1 MLIVGGGP
9 AGLEAAR
16 ALAQRGL
23 DVTLAE
29 AGREWGGRVSRES
42 RLPGL
47 ATWARVRDWRVGQL
61 KTYQNAQIYLQSPLS
76 AEDILQYGIPHIAIA
91 TGSHWRS
98 DGVGRTH
105 CLPLD
110 YLQAG
115 VTVSPDALLSGG
127 ADAVTAGG
135 PVVIFDDDCFYM
147 GSVLAEL
154 LASSGRKVIFV
165 TPEAHVSPWS
175 NHTLEQARVQRRL
188 IDLDVTIITAHCLS
202 GRTADSLE
210 LACIYSGK
218 TRSIDCATL
227 VPVTAR
233 LPDEGLWL
241 ELTARRGEW
250 ADAGI
255 QSVTR
260 IGDCLAPG
268 LIAAANYSGHQYAR
282 EFGTARPEDAVPFL
296 REDIGMIRST
306 ASAASG

>member
-1 MLIVGGGP
+1 
-9 AGLEAAR
+9 
-16 ALAQRGL
+16 
-23 DVTLAE
+23 
-29 AGREWGGRVSRES
+29 
-42 RLPGL
+42 
-47 ATWARVRDWRVGQL
+47 VGQL
-61 KTYQNAQIYLQSPLS
+61 KTYQNAQMYLQSPLS
-76 AEDILQYGIPHIAIA
+76 AEDILQYGIPHVAIA

-110 YLQAG
+110 FLQAG
-115 VTVSPDALLSGG
+115 VTVSPDALLRDG
-127 ADAVTAGG
+127 ANAVAADG

-154 LASSGRKVIFV
+154 LAASGRKVTFV
-165 TPEAHVSPWS
+165 TPEAQVSPWS

-241 ELTARRGEW
+241 ELTARRSEW

-255 QSVTR
+255 QSATR

-306 ASAASG
+306 AVAANG